1 MDGIFPD
8 RLNPSS
14 YNPRQISPEAAK
26 ALAESMRE
34 FGDISGFVANTK
46 TGNLVAGHQRLKQ
59 LPADYALCRTSES
72 TDAVGTVGYG
82 YIEAHGTRWPVRFVD
97 WPEAKEKAANIAAN
111 SPFLA
116 GEFTDGLHPLL
127 EELKVELPDL
137 FEKLR
142 LEDLDISI
150 LDLEIQGGQTDPNSV
165 PEPPD
170 EAVSKRGEVHQLGNH

>member
-1 MDGIFPD
+1 MKCSLTERCSNGQLRRKKENGMDSIFPD

-14 YNPRQISPEAAK
+14 YNPRTISPEAAK

-34 FGDISGFVANTK
+34 FGDISGFVANTR

-97 WPEAKEKAANIAAN
+97 WPEAKEKAANVAAN

-116 GEFTDGLHPLL
+116 GEFTDGL
-127 EELKVELPDL
+127 
-137 FEKLR
+137 
-142 LEDLDISI
+142 
-150 LDLEIQGGQTDPNSV
+150 PNAFGTRSPPPRRKASV
-165 PEPPD
+165 AGD
-170 EAVSKRGEVHQLGNH
+170 CRCSDTIW